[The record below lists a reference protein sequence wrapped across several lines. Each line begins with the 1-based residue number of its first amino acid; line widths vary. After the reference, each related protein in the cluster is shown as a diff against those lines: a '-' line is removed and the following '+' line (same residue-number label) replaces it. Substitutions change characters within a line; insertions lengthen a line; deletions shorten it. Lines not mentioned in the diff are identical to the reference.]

1 MAFTKRD
8 QEKLDALYV
17 TLVGINGN
25 PGFLSRFEELA
36 KSSVKSIN
44 IAGTII
50 SHAIR
55 KTVKIVNEIELIK
68 AIKAKKLGKA
78 YLREAIAPEFES
90 VRRELAKTGDEV
102 WPGMERVE
110 SAYVSIRTKKE

>member
-36 KSSVKSIN
+36 KSHYRLKRLIYVGVALILGTGGVTALVLGVIN
-44 IAGTII
+44 G
-50 SHAIR
+50 
-55 KTVKIVNEIELIK
+55 
-68 AIKAKKLGKA
+68 
-78 YLREAIAPEFES
+78 
-90 VRRELAKTGDEV
+90 
-102 WPGMERVE
+102 
-110 SAYVSIRTKKE
+110 